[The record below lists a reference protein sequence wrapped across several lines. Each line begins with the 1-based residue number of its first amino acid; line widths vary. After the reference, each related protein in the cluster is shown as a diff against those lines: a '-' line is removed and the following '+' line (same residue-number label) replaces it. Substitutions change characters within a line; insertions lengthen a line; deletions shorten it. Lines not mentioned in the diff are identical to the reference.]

1 MASNLLNPITLP
13 CGVTIQNR
21 IVKSAMSE
29 GLGAANYAP
38 SSALIHLYE
47 KFCAGGSGIVIT
59 GNVMIDSN
67 ARGESR
73 NVVIEDESHLD
84 ALKSWAA
91 SANNTQSA
99 LWVQLNHPGKQS
111 PRTVSKHPV
120 APSAIPLTGFMKLGF
135 KNPRALEI
143 DEIREIIRRFKV
155 AATVVKKAGFGG
167 VQIHAAHGY
176 LISQFLSPLHN
187 QRTDQYGGSLE
198 NRMRFLVEIY
208 QAIRSGVGETF
219 PIGIKMNI
227 DDFKEG
233 GMTPLEAVHIIQQL
247 ETLGLDLIELS
258 GGSYESPVMMGASAK
273 EGFFLETINA
283 HRENIKIPL
292 VITGG
297 FRSKAVMETVI
308 ERGQADFIGLARP
321 LVVAPDIPLKLK
333 SNTFETIQLVRMK
346 TGFKWLDKIIGPIVG
361 LGAYEVQM
369 HKMAHDQPVRFTK
382 NAWRVMMQLLWMQRP
397 RSSRASK

>member
-233 GMTPLEAVHIIQQL
+233 GMTPIEAVNII
-247 ETLGLDLIELS
+247 ETLESRGLDLIELS
-258 GGSYESPVMMGASAK
+258 GGSYESPVMMGSSPQ
-273 EGFFLETINA
+273 EGFFLEAINA
-283 HRENIKIPL
+283 HRENIIVPL

-297 FRSKAVMETVI
+297 FRSKDVMEKVI
-308 ERGQADFIGLARP
+308 ATGQADLIGLARP
-321 LVVAPDIPLKLK
+321 LVVAPDIPLRLRK
-333 SNTFETIQLVRMK
+333 NTFEKITLVRMN
-346 TGFKWLDKIIGPIVG
+346 TGFKRLDKIIGPIVG

-369 HKMAHDQPVRFTK
+369 HNMAHDRPVRFTK
-382 NAWRVMMQLLWMQRP
+382 NAWAVLMRLLWLQRP
-397 RSSRASK
+397 AWMRGNH